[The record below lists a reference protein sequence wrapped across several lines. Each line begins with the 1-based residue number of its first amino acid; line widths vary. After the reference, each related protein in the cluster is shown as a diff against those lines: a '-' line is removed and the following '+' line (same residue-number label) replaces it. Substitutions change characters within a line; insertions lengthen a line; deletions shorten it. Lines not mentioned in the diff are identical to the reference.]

1 MATGLI
7 DPSAL
12 SDAQLA
18 EYVFLREEQL
28 RLDIADENERK
39 RLADGTTDPAR
50 FVREW
55 LQSDV
60 WDTQEKILQSIAR
73 RSSKTAVKACHS
85 SGKTYVAALAVLW
98 FLARYDEAII
108 VTTAPTA
115 KQVEKMLWGDIHSA
129 LARSKYPFPVPTLTE
144 LKFGPK
150 RYAMGFTTSVT
161 KQDEGVKFQGFHA
174 EHMLVILDEAPGI
187 DPKIWDAIEGA
198 RAGGDVRVLA
208 LGNPTIASGTFHE
221 AFHTGRDS
229 WETFSISAFDT
240 PNLEGISLTYTSA
253 VLEDGKWTEKVI
265 TLGQGDRDL
274 LSLTDEELDTN
285 PRTYL
290 TTRRWVKERWLEWGE
305 GHPLWE
311 SRVLGQFPTQAED
324 ALVSLAWLE
333 AAKKRTTAGEG
344 TVKAGLDVAGP
355 GEDETS
361 LVIRRG
367 PQILEMKSWASSDPR
382 GEVVAALR
390 PYKDDLEVVNVD
402 SIGIGW
408 GMYQHLTDLKFP
420 AKAVN
425 VGESPRD
432 GEKYK
437 NLKAELYWGLR
448 MRLAAGDMSGLTDE
462 RAIGQLAG
470 IRYKQNARGQIEI
483 ESKDDARKRGVKS
496 PDRAEAVMLAFAET
510 NLVLGFT
517 EYLKQKAEDMS
528 KKNKAKFKPAPSA
541 EEAVEA
547 MKTGVE
553 HSELAKPEVDDKTER
568 CEACGSTVVQRVG
581 GGKRCGSCGTQW
593 GQTQLGGSG
602 TGRPTGVLRK

>member
-1 MATGLI
+1 MATAPI
-7 DPSAL
+7 DSSVL
-12 SDAQLA
+12 SDAELA
-18 EYVFLREEQL
+18 ELVFRLEERERHDL
-28 RLDIADENERK
+28 AAENERK
-39 RLADGTTDPAR
+39 RLAEGTTDPVR

-60 WDTQEKILQSIAR
+60 WDTQERILQSIEK

-98 FLARYDEAII
+98 FLARFDEAIV

-129 LARSKYPFPVPTLTE
+129 LARSKYPYPVPTLTE

-174 EHMLVILDEAPGI
+174 EHMLVILDEAPGV

-198 RAGGDVRVLA
+198 RAGGDVRILA

-229 WETFSISAFDT
+229 WKTFSISAFDT
-240 PNLEGISLTYTSA
+240 PNLAGISLTYTTS
-253 VLEDGKWTEKVI
+253 VFEEGKWTEKVV
-265 TLGQGDRDL
+265 TVGDGKTDL
-274 LSLTDEELDTN
+274 MDLSDEELDIN
-285 PRTYL
+285 SRTYL
-290 TTRRWVKERWLEWGE
+290 TTRRWVKERWIEWGE

-324 ALVSLAWLE
+324 ALISLAWLE
-333 AAKKRTTAGEG
+333 AAKRRVIEG
-344 TVKAGLDVAGP
+344 WGKVKAGLDVAGP
-355 GEDETS
+355 GEDETV
-361 LVIRRG
+361 LTIRRG
-367 PQILEMKSWASSDPR
+367 PQILLMKSWASSDPR

-390 PYKDDLEVVNVD
+390 PYKAELEEVNVD
-402 SIGIGW
+402 SIGVGW
-408 GMYQHLTDLKFP
+408 GMYQHLLDLKFP

-425 VGESPRD
+425 VGEAPRD
-432 GEKYK
+432 SEKYK

-448 MRLAAGDMSGLTDE
+448 MRLAAGDIAGLTDE

-470 IRYKQNARGQIEI
+470 IRYKQNARGQVEI

-496 PDRAEAVMLAFAET
+496 PDRAESVMLAFAERT
-510 NLVLGFT
+510 IRYGLT
-517 EYLKQKAEDMS
+517 EYVQQEVAKTMAKQKARKNIPANATPEDIQTHQD
-528 KKNKAKFKPAPSA
+528 NPTNVAKID
-541 EEAVEA
+541 
-547 MKTGVE
+547 
-553 HSELAKPEVDDKTER
+553 VDDKTVR
-568 CEACGSTVVQRVG
+568 CVNEECRSTFLQRTP
-581 GGKRCGSCGTQW
+581 GGKRCGACGMMQPK
-593 GQTQLGGSG
+593 QLVNMPATTDFGL
-602 TGRPTGVLRK
+602 VRK

>member
-1 MATGLI
+1 MAIAQI
-7 DPSAL
+7 DPSSL
-12 SDAQLA
+12 SDTELA
-18 EYVFLREEQL
+18 EYVFRLEERE
-28 RLDIADENERK
+28 RHDINADNERK
-39 RLADGTTDPAR
+39 RLADGTVDPGR

-60 WDTQEKILQSIAR
+60 WNVQENILQSIAR

-98 FLARYDEAII
+98 FLARFDEAII

-174 EHMLVILDEAPGI
+174 EHMLVILDEAPGV

-198 RAGGDVRVLA
+198 RAGGDVRILA

-229 WETFSISAFDT
+229 WNTFSISAFDT
-240 PNLEGISLTYTSA
+240 PNLDGISLTYTTS
-253 VLEDGKWTEKVI
+253 VLEEGKWTEKVI
-265 TLGQGDRDL
+265 KLGDGDVDL
-274 LSLTDEELDTN
+274 MDLSEEELDVN

-290 TTRRWVKERWLEWGE
+290 TTRRWVKERWNEWGE
-305 GHPLWE
+305 NHPLWE

-324 ALVSLAWLE
+324 ALISLAWLE
-333 AAKKRTTAGEG
+333 AAKKRTTIGEG
-344 TVKAGLDVAGP
+344 KVKAGLDVAGP
-355 GEDETS
+355 GEDETV
-361 LVIRRG
+361 LTIRRG
-367 PQILEMKSWASSDPR
+367 PQILFMKWWASSDPR

-390 PYKDDLEVVNVD
+390 PYRDELESVNVD

-408 GMYQHLTDLKFP
+408 GMYQHLLDLKYP

-432 GEKYK
+432 GEKFK

-448 MRLAAGDMSGLTDE
+448 MRLSSGDMSGLTDE
-462 RAIGQLAG
+462 RVIGQLAG
-470 IRYKQNARGQIEI
+470 IRYKQNARGQVEI
-483 ESKDDARKRGVKS
+483 ESKEDARKRGVKS
-496 PDRAEAVMLAFAET
+496 PDRAESVMLAFAER
-510 NLVLGFT
+510 NMVYGLT
-517 EYLKQKAEDMS
+517 EFLKSQDAEMAR
-528 KKNKAKFKPAPSA
+528 KKGERRNKPANSQELP
-541 EEAVEA
+541 EEVA
-547 MKTGVE
+547 KVE
-553 HSELAKPEVDDKTER
+553 HVDGIAKIDVDDKTER
-568 CEACGSTVVQRVG
+568 CQACGSTLIQRVG
-581 GGKRCGSCGTQW
+581 GGRRCGQCGVQF
-593 GQTQLGGSG
+593 GQPSINRPAATNFG
-602 TGRPTGVLRK
+602 TFQK